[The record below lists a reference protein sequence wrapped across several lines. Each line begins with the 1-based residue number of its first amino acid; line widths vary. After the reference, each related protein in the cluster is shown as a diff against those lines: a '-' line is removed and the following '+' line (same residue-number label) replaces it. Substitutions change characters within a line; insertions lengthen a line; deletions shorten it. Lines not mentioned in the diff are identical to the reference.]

1 MKEKDSKAVLAE
13 QVCLV
18 AGAARGIGEATA
30 RLFYGAGARLVLL
43 DVNTEGIEELARDLD
58 ASGDRIMCR
67 RADVTSEQEVQ
78 DAVEQAVARFA
89 RIDVAVN
96 VAGIIR
102 HLPIDQMS
110 LEDFESVVR
119 VNLTGTFIVCRA
131 VIPIMKRQ
139 GRGKIVNISSIA
151 GRTGRPGV
159 GVNYA
164 ASKGGVISLTRT
176 LAREVGQAGIY
187 VNTIAPGPIL
197 TKLTRQVGPEVFA
210 TWNAGRAVSK
220 DGLPEDVAEAALF
233 LASPRSDWITGVTL
247 DLNGGIL
254 IR

>member
-1 MKEKDSKAVLAE
+1 LKKEGVKPELDE

-18 AGAARGIGEATA
+18 TGASRGIGEAIA
-30 RLFYGAGARLVLL
+30 RCFYEAGARLVLL
-43 DVNTEGIEELARDLD
+43 DVNSEGAEQVARDLD
-58 ASGDRIMCR
+58 PSGDRILCQ
-67 RADVTSEQEVQ
+67 RADVTQEQEVQ
-78 DAVEQAVARFA
+78 GAVEQAVGRFA

-102 HLPIDQMS
+102 HLPIEKMS

-119 VNLTGTFIVCRA
+119 VNLTGTFVVCKA
-131 VIPIMKRQ
+131 VIPFMKKQ
-139 GRGKIVNISSIA
+139 GKGKIVNISSIA
-151 GRTGRPGV
+151 GRSGRPGV

-164 ASKGGVISLTRT
+164 ASKAGIIGLTQT
-176 LAREVGQAGIY
+176 LAREAGLAGIY
-187 VNTIAPGPIL
+187 VNAIAPGPIL

-233 LASPRSDWITGVTL
+233 LASAKSDWITGVTL
-247 DLNGGIL
+247 DINGGIL